1 MDRLCGCLLSSL
13 ALPLWIHPCGCS
25 FAQEPWLTLVTPIP
39 LSLGR
44 WYWWLP
50 TLLISRLTQCPLF
63 GFSALPCP
71 AKPIPVFKPPC
82 FQYFGGF
89 YFLGRLCLTPSLTRH
104 PASTQTAQEVVLLT
118 SQPGRSV
125 SSRRQRHLKAT
136 GERWFDMWMD
146 ENCIKG
152 GSKKNFLGRERNV
165 QRFVVYSE

>member
-1 MDRLCGCLLSSL
+1 MPTGYFSLSPPTVDRLWGRLLSSL

-50 TLLISRLTQCPLF
+50 TLLISRLTQCPPF

-71 AKPIPVFKPPC
+71 AKQIPVFKPPC

-89 YFLGRLCLTPSLTRH
+89 YFLGEALPDTLTNQSSSLH
-104 PASTQTAQEVVLLT
+104 PNI
-118 SQPGRSV
+118 PGSGTPYFPIRAVCFIS
-125 SSRRQRHLKAT
+125 KA
-136 GERWFDMWMD
+136 GPLEGNR
-146 ENCIKG
+146 
-152 GSKKNFLGRERNV
+152 
-165 QRFVVYSE
+165 